1 MQRFGDLIAK
11 KARLGIDSWGSTD
24 QEVPEVVEPIHALD
38 RARVPGLVAVP
49 VEPAR
54 DDRRPRAPHPLRPG
68 DAPEY
73 AERFR
78 DLGDDD
84 LDALADSFALARCVT
99 RTRLCDL
106 LASRTGTA
114 AGQA

>member
-1 MQRFGDLIAK
+1 VHELIAREFPYWSPYPWSPRGT
-11 KARLGIDSWGSTD
+11 ADD
-24 QEVPEVVEPIHALD
+24 
-38 RARVPGLVAVP
+38 LVRHILFAQ
-49 VEPAR
+49 AM
-54 DDRRPRAPHPLRPG
+54 LT
-68 DAPEY
+68 EY

-78 DLGDDD
+78 ELSDDD
-84 LDALADSFALARCVT
+84 LDALADSFALARCAT